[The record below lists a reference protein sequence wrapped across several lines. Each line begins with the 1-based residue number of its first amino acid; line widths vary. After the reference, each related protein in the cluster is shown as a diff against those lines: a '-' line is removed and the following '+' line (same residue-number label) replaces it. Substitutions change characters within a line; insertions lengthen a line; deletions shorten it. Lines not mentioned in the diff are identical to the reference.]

1 MLTPEQIERFRTVLL
16 EERAAAEARIQD
28 RSSVIPAAVRQQDD
42 VVDPI
47 DEAAGATLRDEA
59 VLENQMD
66 QELVERIDHALER
79 IEQGTYGISE
89 VSDQPIPLERL
100 EAVPWATTLV
110 DERPPDREA

>member
-1 MLTPEQIERFRTVLL
+1 MLTPEQIEQFRTVLL
-16 EERAAAEARIQD
+16 QERAAAEARIRE
-28 RSSVIPAAVRQQDD
+28 RSAVIPTAVRQQDD

-66 QELVERIDHALER
+66 QELVERIDRALER
-79 IEQGTYGISE
+79 VEQGAYGTSE
-89 VSDQPIPLERL
+89 VSGKPIPLERL

-110 DERPPDREA
+110 DERPPEDA

>member
-1 MLTPEQIERFRTVLL
+1 
-16 EERAAAEARIQD
+16 
-28 RSSVIPAAVRQQDD
+28 VIPTAVRQQDD

-66 QELVERIDHALER
+66 QELVERIDRALGR
-79 IEQGTYGISE
+79 VEQGTYGTSE
-89 VSDQPIPLERL
+89 VSGKSIPLERL

-110 DERPPDREA
+110 DERPPENV